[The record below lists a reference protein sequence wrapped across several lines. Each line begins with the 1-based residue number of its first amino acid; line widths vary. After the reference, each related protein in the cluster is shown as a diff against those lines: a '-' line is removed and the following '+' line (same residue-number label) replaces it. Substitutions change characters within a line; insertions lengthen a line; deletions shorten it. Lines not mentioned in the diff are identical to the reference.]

1 MPGIDFRKLRANI
14 TMAEV
19 LELLGF
25 VVRER
30 RGDQVRGACPLHEPS
45 ARGKHRSFSAHLGRN
60 MFRCFK
66 CQAAGN
72 HLDLWVKAS
81 KKPIGEAAVDLC
93 ARLHQEVPYLNH
105 ATATRKSP

>member
-14 TMAEV
+14 TIAEV

-45 ARGKHRSFSAHLGRN
+45 AGGKHRSFSANLGHN

-66 CQAAGN
+66 CGAAGN
-72 HLDLWVKAS
+72 HLDLWARTT
-81 KKPIGEAAVDLC
+81 KKSIYEAALDLC